1 MHESIAIAVTPGGPD
16 SLRHVT
22 IEVPPPD
29 QGHVLIEV
37 IRGGVCGT
45 DREIMA
51 GHLGQPPD
59 GSEFLVLGH
68 EMLGR
73 VREVGEGV
81 TSFAPG
87 DLVTATVRRPDGCP
101 LCQAGQPDMCLW
113 KGYTE
118 HGIVGL
124 HGFLSQLVV
133 VEEPWV
139 VKLPD
144 TLEPTGVFAE
154 PLTVVEKA
162 LRQIGHVQ
170 QRLATWLPNTA
181 IVFGAGPIGIL
192 ATMVL
197 RSMDLDVYTIAR
209 TPAPNRGADAVTRT
223 GATYISTVEHPIDE
237 LQARLPPADIVIE
250 CTGAAAIS
258 HLAYRMLGR
267 NGAVALL
274 SVSGGSGEIGIPAD
288 ALNESLVLGNGVVI
302 GSVNAGREDWETA
315 VHHLEVFERLW
326 PGLTASLI
334 TTRIPFN
341 GDISLVGKDM
351 GPDSIKTVVEFS
363 GDGIERSAAGG

>member
-1 MHESIAIAVTPGGPD
+1 MHVSNAIAVTPGDPD

-22 IEVPPPD
+22 IEVRPPGP
-29 QGHVLIEV
+29 GEILIEV

-45 DREIMA
+45 DREIMT

-59 GSEFLVLGH
+59 DSDFLVLGH
-68 EMLGR
+68 ELIGR
-73 VREVGEGV
+73 VREVGESV

-144 TLEPTGVFAE
+144 NLETTGVFAE

-170 QRLATWLPNTA
+170 QRLSTWLPNTA
-181 IVFGAGPIGIL
+181 IVFGAGPIGLL

-197 RSMDLDVYTIAR
+197 RSMDLDVYTVAR
-209 TPAPNRGADAVTRT
+209 TPAPNRAADAVIRT
-223 GATYISTVEHPIDE
+223 GATYVSTSDHEIEE
-237 LQARLPPADIVIE
+237 LRARLPPADIVIE
-250 CTGAAAIS
+250 CTGAASIS

-274 SVSGGSGEIGIPAD
+274 SVSGGSGEISVPAD

-334 TTRIPFN
+334 TTRIPFD
-341 GDISLVGKDM
+341 GDISLIGKDL
-351 GPDSIKTVVEFS
+351 GADSIKTVIEFMPNA
-363 GDGIERSAAGG
+363 E